1 MPPPNKNMG
10 KSGKPKNIKQTIKDL
25 IFYYHDY
32 KKMFIVAIVLA
43 LIGGIAATAAILIN
57 GFIYS
62 RFIIPSMLITQS
74 NPYPIPIPAPI
85 PIPYFEFGL
94 VSFA

>member
-10 KSGKPKNIKQTIKDL
+10 KSGKPKNVKQTIKDL
-25 IFYYHDY
+25 IFYYRDY
-32 KKMFIVAIVLA
+32 KKMFIVAIILA
-43 LIGGIAATAAILIN
+43 LIGGIAATAAILVN

-62 RFIIPSMLITQS
+62 RFIIPSMLIQ
-74 NPYPIPIPAPI
+74 NPKFPYNID
-85 PIPYFEFGL
+85 YFEFGI